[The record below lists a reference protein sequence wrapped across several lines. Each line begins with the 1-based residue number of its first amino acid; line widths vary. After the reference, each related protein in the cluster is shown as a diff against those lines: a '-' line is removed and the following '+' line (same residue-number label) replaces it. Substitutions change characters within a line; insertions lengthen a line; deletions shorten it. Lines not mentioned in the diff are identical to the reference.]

1 MEYLSGADSCSLNL
15 HMEQVL
21 NVLPED
27 EAILLSSFHSTVSAL
42 NVKQIE
48 NNESIN
54 LRPLRLDWF
63 RFQTYTSVIR
73 PTFCLTKSSALAKTM
88 NTISF
93 HSKLVD
99 FIDEVLFET
108 SDLSLFCFYPN
119 LFFENFHIC
128 FEYPSQLR
136 YSIAFP
142 LMCSHFMSCTHEL
155 CPEEVFFQ
163 FNLIFCFHFLIPHSE
178 TIYWPQKH

>member
-1 MEYLSGADSCSLNL
+1 MIQRYYVEYLCGADSCALNQ

-21 NVLPED
+21 NALPED
-27 EAILLSSFHSTVSAL
+27 EAILLSSFHSTVSTL
-42 NVKQIE
+42 SVKQIE

-73 PTFCLTKSSALAKTM
+73 PTFSLTRSSTLAKTM

-99 FIDEVLFET
+99 FIDEVLIET

-142 LMCSHFMSCTHEL
+142 LICSHFMSCTHEL
-155 CPEEVFFQ
+155 CPEEV
-163 FNLIFCFHFLIPHSE
+163 IF
-178 TIYWPQKH
+178 